1 MFYFV
6 PFPKATYSKW
16 GEGKT
21 LITHRE
27 DPEEE
32 GVKLP
37 HVACDVCQV
46 GIKLLQVADEG
57 AKVLSYVHSALLVCQ
72 NVLQI
77 GGSIKQFYEKL
88 RKVK

>member
-1 MFYFV
+1 MCYISILH
-6 PFPKATYSKW
+6 PPLKPHTI
-16 GEGKT
+16 KT
-21 LITHRE
+21 LISHRE
-27 DPEEE
+27 NPEEE

-37 HVACDVCQV
+37 HVAGDVCQV

-57 AKVLSYVHSALLVCQ
+57 TKVLSYVHSALLVCQ